1 MQAQVIKSFG
11 NYTQFAKMDLD
22 KPVIKPGHLIVKVM
36 ATSVNPVD
44 CKIRAGKY
52 PTISP
57 EFPSV
62 LHGDMA
68 GIVVEV
74 GDQVN
79 DFAVGDEIYGCAGG
93 VKGLGGALAE
103 FMLVDA
109 KLVAKKPTTL
119 SMTEAAALPL
129 VAITAW
135 EALFD
140 KANIKAGQKVLIHA
154 GTGGVDHIAVQ
165 LAKWAGADVYT
176 TISSPEKAEIVHALG
191 IKNTINYRTEE
202 IPANHFDMVFDTV
215 GGENLDKSL
224 LAVAPYGNVVSI
236 QANAS
241 HHLGNLYF
249 KTASLHTVFM
259 LLPMLSNNKREHH
272 GEILKQVA
280 ALVDKGL
287 IKPIL
292 DERIFTLDEVGEAHA
307 RLESGKA
314 IGKVVIAIQ

>member
-1 MQAQVIKSFG
+1 MQAQIIESFG
-11 NYTQFAKMDLD
+11 DYTQFRKVELE
-22 KPVIKPGHLIVKVM
+22 KPAIKPGHLLVKVM

-57 EFPSV
+57 AFPSI

-68 GIVVEV
+68 GVVVEV
-74 GDQVN
+74 GDQV
-79 DFAVGDEIYGCAGG
+79 DQFAVGDEVYSCAGG
-93 VKGLGGALAE
+93 VKNLGGALAE

-109 KLVAKKPTTL
+109 KLVAKKPTSI

-154 GTGGVDHIAVQ
+154 GAGGVGHIAVQ
-165 LAKWAGADVYT
+165 LAKWAGAEVYT
-176 TISSPEKAEIVHALG
+176 TISSPEKAAILHNLG
-191 IKNTINYRTEE
+191 IEHTINYRTEN
-202 IPANHFDMVFDTV
+202 IPTNYFDMVFDTV

-224 LAVAPYGNVVSI
+224 EQVAPYGHVVSI
-236 QANAS
+236 QANAN

-249 KTASLHTVFM
+249 KTASLHAVFM
-259 LLPMLSNNKREHH
+259 LLPMLSNQKREHH
-272 GEILKQVA
+272 GEILKRVA
-280 ALVDKGL
+280 ALVDEGVV
-287 IKPIL
+287 KPIL
-292 DERIFTLDEVGEAHA
+292 DERIFTLDEVSEAHA

-314 IGKVVIAIQ
+314 IGKIAIAVA